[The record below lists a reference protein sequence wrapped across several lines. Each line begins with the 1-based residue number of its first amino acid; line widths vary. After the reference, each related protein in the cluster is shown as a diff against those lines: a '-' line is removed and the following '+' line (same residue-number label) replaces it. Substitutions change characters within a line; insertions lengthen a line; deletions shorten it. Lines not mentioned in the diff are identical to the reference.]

1 MGHLIMKVVGH
12 ETEVTKLSQN
22 NHSFFAVWVAMFL
35 CHNIVK
41 LAHYTIIVASSPGS
55 FPAFQC

>member
-22 NHSFFAVWVAMFL
+22 NHSFFAVYFIL
-35 CHNIVK
+35 
-41 LAHYTIIVASSPGS
+41 
-55 FPAFQC
+55 